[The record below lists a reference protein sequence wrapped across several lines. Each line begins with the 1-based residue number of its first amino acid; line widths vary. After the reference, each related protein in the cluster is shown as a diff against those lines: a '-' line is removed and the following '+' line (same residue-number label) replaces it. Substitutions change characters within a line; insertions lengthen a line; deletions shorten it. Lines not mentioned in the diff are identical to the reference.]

1 MVKYSMKEKIK
12 KFFVKLWKFI
22 CRIFKRGLKEEIEDY
37 KEEIDNGK
45 SNDI

>member
-1 MVKYSMKEKIK
+1 MKEKIK
-12 KFFVKLWKFI
+12 KFFVRLWKFI

-37 KEEIDNGK
+37 KEKTDNGK